1 MFESLDETM
10 KKDAAASSTKQQRI
24 LLYAGVLILSV
35 LVFAGL
41 VFSVRLLE

>member
-10 KKDAAASSTKQQRI
+10 KKDNAAANSTQQRI

>member
-1 MFESLDETM
+1 MFESLDETI
-10 KKDAAASSTKQQRI
+10 KKDNAAANSPQQRL